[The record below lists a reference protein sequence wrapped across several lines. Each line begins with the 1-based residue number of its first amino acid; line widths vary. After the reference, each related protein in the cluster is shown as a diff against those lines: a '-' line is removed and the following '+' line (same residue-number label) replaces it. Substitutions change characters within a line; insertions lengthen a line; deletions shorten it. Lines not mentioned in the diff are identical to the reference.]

1 MNPAIRQSP
10 INLTRKSAA
19 RVTPYSEML
28 QPQGA
33 AIDGEHLDGDPLAG
47 VISRPLRKYQQ
58 VVEKS
63 CSFEPIQ

>member
-1 MNPAIRQSP
+1 
-10 INLTRKSAA
+10 
-19 RVTPYSEML
+19 ML
-28 QPQGA
+28 QPQRA
-33 AIDGEHLDGDPLAG
+33 TIDGEHLDGDPLAG